1 MLVKMH
7 EISCDN
13 DNCGVLDNFPIS
25 VPISDSITKI
35 KKSDICLS
43 MKRKAFTTTIKEDSL
58 KEVKKLAID
67 LDRSVNDL
75 LEEAIEWLLKK
86 YEKKRKE

>member
-1 MLVKMH
+1 
-7 EISCDN
+7 
-13 DNCGVLDNFPIS
+13 
-25 VPISDSITKI
+25 
-35 KKSDICLS
+35 
-43 MKRKAFTTTIKEDSL
+43 MKRKPFTTTIKEDAL

-86 YEKKRKE
+86 YEKKGQK